1 VIVDTCLPVDTTK
14 DHLACLERHLL
25 LWKDG
30 NILTLL
36 EEGNII
42 QQSLP
47 SHGGRKNS
55 SSEDTA
61 RVFARLMFQGKVKA
75 ALRFHLINLVAPS
88 YQYLHQLGAC
98 SGRVC

>member
-1 VIVDTCLPVDTTK
+1 MIVDTCLPVDTTK

-36 EEGNII
+36 EEGNIV

-47 SHGGRKNS
+47 LHGGGTLLEFLLDLCFK
-55 SSEDTA
+55 
-61 RVFARLMFQGKVKA
+61 GK
-75 ALRFHLINLVAPS
+75 
-88 YQYLHQLGAC
+88 
-98 SGRVC
+98 